1 MKSWLEKE
9 RGDLLSTSTGKAH
22 GRAGN
27 KRVRDTIP
35 AKSYLTF
42 AFSLGSMT
50 MPLVELFSSLETTQR
65 NSA

>member
-1 MKSWLEKE
+1 MSDRL
-9 RGDLLSTSTGKAH
+9 GTAH
-22 GRAGN
+22 GGAGHQ
-27 KRVRDTIP
+27 RVRD
-35 AKSYLTF
+35 KFLVKRLLTL

>member
-1 MKSWLEKE
+1 MSDSLGKG
-9 RGDLLSTSTGKAH
+9 RGE
-22 GRAGN
+22 AGHQ
-27 KRVRDTIP
+27 RVRDEVP
-35 AKSYLTF
+35 VKRLLTF